1 MVKLGMKI
9 SKAFAKIGDK
19 TSKTMNTL
27 GTKTHSVLK
36 EVKGVAQV
44 LDKKAGQIAGT
55 AENAFD
61 RTKQFVNKIPDYNEK
76 AIKLG
81 NTIVQKSGGITDV
94 LRKSAN
100 VGDKLISGAAQ
111 LGGGTVVGD
120 ALRLASK
127 GTHQLAVGAKKLDKT
142 RDTADRKLNKYSD
155 VSRQTIGDIEKVNS
169 RKKAEMMD
177 SIQAPEDNFA

>member
-9 SKAFAKIGDK
+9 SKAFSKLGDK
-19 TSKTMNTL
+19 TTKAANTL
-27 GTKTHSVLK
+27 GTKTNSVLNK
-36 EVKGVAQV
+36 TKQIIGKIEQKGNQV
-44 LDKKAGQIAGT
+44 AGT

-94 LRKSAN
+94 LRKSAAI
-100 VGDKLISGAAQ
+100 GDKLISGASQ
-111 LGGGTVVGD
+111 LGGGTIVGD

-127 GTHQLAVGAKKLDKT
+127 GTHQLAVGAKKLDQT

-155 VSRQTIGDIEKVNS
+155 VSRQTIGDLEKVNS
-169 RKKAEMMD
+169 RKKAEIMD